1 MKKPKAK
8 PGGVRVRLAPSPTG
22 MMHVGTAYQAIL
34 NWAFA
39 KKENGSFILRIED
52 TDIKRK
58 VEGAEEAIY
67 QGLSWLGIEPDED
80 PRKGGPFAPYR
91 QSERLPLYQKY
102 AHQLVEKGHAYFC
115 FCSPE
120 RLSKVRKKRQAQGK
134 PLMYDKKCRALKKKE
149 AEKKAK
155 TQKYV
160 IRLKVPENEKI
171 VINEPIRGKIVFDS
185 NTVDDQ
191 VLLKSDGF
199 PTYHLAV
206 VVDDHL
212 MKITHGIRGEE
223 WLSSFPKHFL
233 LYKFLG
239 WKPPLYFHTPI
250 IRNPDRSKLSKR
262 TGHTSLA
269 WYREQGYLPEAVIN
283 FLCLLG
289 WSHPE
294 EKEIFNMNEFI
305 KFFDLKDLSPVGPVF
320 DLKKLNWLNGVYIR
334 KKSDGE
340 LAKLLRKFAP
350 KDVNSTLI
358 AKTVPL
364 VKERME
370 KLSDYQ
376 DLASFFFKRPEPK
389 KNLFEKNAKIHL
401 ISSIKVLEKLD
412 KWEEE
417 KIAQVLQGLVKKK
430 GWGMGHFFMNFRVA
444 LTGSR
449 FTPPITDSA
458 AILGKAETLT
468 RLNLAKNLFS

>member
-1 MKKPKAK
+1 
-8 PGGVRVRLAPSPTG
+8 
-22 MMHVGTAYQAIL
+22 
-34 NWAFA
+34 
-39 KKENGSFILRIED
+39 
-52 TDIKRK
+52 
-58 VEGAEEAIY
+58 
-67 QGLSWLGIEPDED
+67 
-80 PRKGGPFAPYR
+80 
-91 QSERLPLYQKY
+91 
-102 AHQLVEKGHAYFC
+102 
-115 FCSPE
+115 
-120 RLSKVRKKRQAQGK
+120 
-134 PLMYDKKCRALKKKE
+134 
-149 AEKKAK
+149 
-155 TQKYV
+155 
-160 IRLKVPENEKI
+160 
-171 VINEPIRGKIVFDS
+171 
-185 NTVDDQ
+185 
-191 VLLKSDGF
+191 
-199 PTYHLAV
+199 
-206 VVDDHL
+206 
-212 MKITHGIRGEE
+212 
-223 WLSSFPKHFL
+223 
-233 LYKFLG
+233 
-239 WKPPLYFHTPI
+239 
-250 IRNPDRSKLSKR
+250 
-262 TGHTSLA
+262 
-269 WYREQGYLPEAVIN
+269 
-283 FLCLLG
+283 
-289 WSHPE
+289 
-294 EKEIFNMNEFI
+294 MNEFI